1 MTSVACALHANANRD
16 PKKRSDPFKP
26 ADFIPWH
33 PDNRKPKDAVLL
45 ADPKAQA
52 DLIKQALFGR
62 RK

>member
-1 MTSVACALHANANRD
+1 LHANANRD

-33 PDNRKPKDAVLL
+33 PDSRKPQDAVLL